1 LAALALR
8 PGINYTIIF
17 TYELWYASGEY
28 DHSVRKDTNN
38 WEVSMC
44 VAERLRQF
52 RDYRKLSQG
61 DLEKRSGL
69 KRCYISRVEHGHTV
83 PSVETF
89 EKLARG
95 LEVPLYQLLY
105 DGEEIAPSLIA
116 GANQKRGWESR
127 RTGRRYLDKLRRVL
141 SRMSDR
147 DRATL
152 LFTARKFIASHRER
166 H

>member
-1 LAALALR
+1 M
-8 PGINYTIIF
+8 N
-17 TYELWYASGEY
+17 
-28 DHSVRKDTNN
+28 
-38 WEVSMC
+38 

-61 DLEKRSGL
+61 DLEKRTGL

-83 PSVETF
+83 PSVETL

-105 DGEEIAPSLIA
+105 DEEETTPLQV
-116 GANQKRGWESR
+116 GPANQKRGWESR
-127 RTGRRYLDKLRRVL
+127 HTGRRYLDKLRRAL
-141 SRMSDR
+141 SRMCDK

-152 LFTARKFIASHRER
+152 LFTANKLVTTHNGR